1 MYLLTVLFIQKKHP
15 FNCSMV
21 PSNSEQVSSGCW
33 LYQLSDQYLKE
44 VLIGKL
50 RKSSID
56 KQIDISN
63 SPQILANIDWSKFES
78 LWGGDSKRISQKG
91 EHLRQKSP
99 QGSAPWFWKV
109 LRKWLYCEVILKSQ
123 QGEALRQKRVSSS
136 NVERERE
143 RERV

>member
-1 MYLLTVLFIQKKHP
+1 
-15 FNCSMV
+15 MV

-78 LWGGDSKRISQKG
+78 FMGRGFSKNKLKG
-91 EHLRQKSP
+91 WTFEAEIASGFSFMILK
-99 QGSAPWFWKV
+99 GAE
-109 LRKWLYCEVILKSQ
+109 EVIVL
-123 QGEALRQKRVSSS
+123 
-136 NVERERE
+136 
-143 RERV
+143 